1 MVGVKDSELRLARKA
16 RSRASGQDYVAG
28 GNLLALT
35 LRIAN
40 GDFIWSIQP
49 RTTKTQIYLFAVDRL
64 AEFHGELTAVP
75 PLRN

>member
-1 MVGVKDSELRLARKA
+1 
-16 RSRASGQDYVAG
+16 VAG